1 MYALVEARYLRRA
14 PIFCWHY
21 TLRREPTHIVGYS
34 DSDWAGDLQTRK
46 STSGGVI
53 TLEAE
58 DDVKEETTVAAV
70 QAWSRS
76 QGPTA
81 LSSMEAEYYALIT
94 ACQETRAI
102 QSLIEEITG
111 KRIQITLRTDSD
123 AARMAVEK
131 RGTLHCKHMEIRHLF
146 LKELQD
152 RGVVKLTRVAS
163 KANPADLLTKI
174 LSQQRIEE
182 VILFMATCWSVRG
195 FMHD

>member
-1 MYALVEARYLRRA
+1 MVEARYLRRA
-14 PIFCWHY
+14 PIFSWHY
-21 TLRREPTHIVGYS
+21 TLKKEPTQIIGYS
-34 DSDWAGDLQTRK
+34 DSDWAGDLETRK

-58 DDVKEETTVAAV
+58 GDVNTETTVAAV

-76 QGPTA
+76 QGPIA

-111 KRIQITLRTDSD
+111 KKIQITLCTDSN

-131 RGTLHCKHMEIRHLF
+131 RGTLHCKHMQIRHLF

-182 VILFMATCWSVRG
+182 IILSMAACWSVRG